1 MLSLKSLIM
10 RQARPM
16 PTAGYRF

>member
-1 MLSLKSLIM
+1 M